1 MANGKDLADKMEI
14 EQALRRSHCAMKDR
28 EHECAGTMTVT
39 PSGINLACVLCGGDD
54 RSLGPARY
62 MAGAVD
68 VARRVLNR
76 AGLEFDALSAER
88 QADVVWAIQKGA
100 RELVKSEE

>member
-1 MANGKDLADKMEI
+1 
-14 EQALRRSHCAMKDR
+14 
-28 EHECAGTMTVT
+28 
-39 PSGINLACVLCGGDD
+39 
-54 RSLGPARY
+54 

-100 RELVKSEE
+100 RELVESEE